1 MIFETLSTMNVM
13 FAQII
18 FWVLNNACFQHSIWK
33 KSTFI
38 SYTIFNKSI
47 SINDLEE
54 STYVMKQKKIRVI
67 YKIDNKRTNIFFF
80 DVFYVSKCS
89 LNLINFD

>member
-18 FWVLNNACFQHSIWK
+18 FWVLNNACFQHNIRE

-38 SYTIFNKSI
+38 SYMIFNKSI
-47 SINDLEE
+47 SINDLEK
-54 STYVMKQKKIRVI
+54 SIYVMR
-67 YKIDNKRTNIFFF
+67 
-80 DVFYVSKCS
+80 
-89 LNLINFD
+89 